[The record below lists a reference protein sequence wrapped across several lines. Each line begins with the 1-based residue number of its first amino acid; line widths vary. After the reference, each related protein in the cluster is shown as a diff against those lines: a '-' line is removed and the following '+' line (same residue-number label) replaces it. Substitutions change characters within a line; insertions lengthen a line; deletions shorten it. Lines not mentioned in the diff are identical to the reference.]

1 MSGIQG
7 IQAKKAITTEGG
19 GDRSNER
26 NILVRSGFST
36 TQTTGCSPLNQFLRN
51 CKKYN
56 IASASDRTKFLKLEA
71 INRNYNDSKFGGDQ
85 SNGSFT
91 ALKHI
96 RH

>member
-36 TQTTGCSPLNQFLRN
+36 IQTTGCSPLNQFLRN

-56 IASASDRTKFLKLEA
+56 D
-71 INRNYNDSKFGGDQ
+71 
-85 SNGSFT
+85 
-91 ALKHI
+91 
-96 RH
+96 